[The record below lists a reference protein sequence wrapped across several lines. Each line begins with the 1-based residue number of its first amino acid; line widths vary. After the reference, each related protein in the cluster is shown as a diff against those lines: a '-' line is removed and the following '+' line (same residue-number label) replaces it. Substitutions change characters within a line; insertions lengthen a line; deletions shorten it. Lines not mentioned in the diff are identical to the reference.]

1 MKIQVRNLVRTF
13 GTTRAVDN
21 ISFEFASGNIFGF
34 IGPNGAGKTTTI
46 RMMATLDLPDS
57 GDVFYDGIS
66 VVDDP
71 EEVRRVVGYMPD
83 SLPDFRDIQVWEYL
97 DFFARSFG
105 LRGERRKRALAE
117 IEEFTNLGGIRH
129 KYLAGL
135 SKGMKQRVS
144 LARALV
150 HNPAVL
156 IMDEPA
162 AGLDPRAR
170 LELRSLL
177 KILSEQGKA
186 ILLSSHI
193 LSELQD
199 ICDGAVII
207 EKGKLLSAGTLDQLL
222 AKAGGAAPGIPG
234 TPGVPDAPPQVTVVI
249 QCAKTEEARL
259 KLLEHPAVKE
269 VVIMGEGK
277 LKAFIQGGDELV
289 PPVMGTLFAA
299 GLPVMG
305 FMRQSIGLEE
315 LFMRITTG
323 EVQ

>member
-1 MKIQVRNLVRTF
+1 MEIKVCNLMRSF
-13 GTTRAVDN
+13 GATKAVND
-21 ISFEFASGNIFGF
+21 ISFEFSSGNVFGF

-46 RMMATLDLPDS
+46 KIMTTLDDPDA
-57 GDVFYDGIS
+57 GDVLYDGVS
-66 VVDDP
+66 VVNYP
-71 EEVRRVVGYMPD
+71 EEVRRLVGYMPD
-83 SLPDFRDIQVWEYL
+83 ALPEFRDVQVWEYL

-105 LRGERRKRALAE
+105 MRGAARTRAVSE

-144 LARALV
+144 LARALI
-150 HNPAVL
+150 HNPGVL

-177 KILSEQGKA
+177 KILSGQGKA

-199 ICDGAVII
+199 VCDGAVII
-207 EKGKLLSAGTLDQLL
+207 EKGRLLSAGTLGQLL
-222 AKAGGAAPGIPG
+222 AKASGAAPGAVEV
-234 TPGVPDAPPQVTVVI
+234 TPRVVLAI
-249 QCAKTEEARL
+249 QCARMEEARL

-269 VVIMGEGK
+269 VVIRGEGD
-277 LKAFIQGGDELV
+277 LQAFLEGGDELV
-289 PPVMGTLFAA
+289 PPVMATLFAA

-305 FMRQSIGLEE
+305 FARKSMGLEE
-315 LFMRITTG
+315 LFMKITTG

>member
-1 MKIQVRNLVRTF
+1 MEIKVRNLVRSF
-13 GTTRAVDN
+13 GMTRAVND
-21 ISFEFASGNIFGF
+21 ISFEFAAGNVFGF

-46 RMMATLDLPDS
+46 RIMATLDLPDS
-57 GDVFYDGIS
+57 GDVFYDGVS
-66 VVDDP
+66 VVNYP
-71 EEVRRVVGYMPD
+71 EEVRRLVGYMPD

-105 LRGERRKRALAE
+105 LRGAQRTRTLAD
-117 IEEFTNLGGIRH
+117 IEEFTNLGGIRR

-150 HNPAVL
+150 HNPGVL

-177 KILSEQGKA
+177 KILSGQGKA

-207 EKGKLLSAGTLDQLL
+207 EKGRLLSAGTLSQLL
-222 AKAGGAAPGIPG
+222 AQASPGSAAGAPGAGGEGK
-234 TPGVPDAPPQVTVVI
+234 PGVTLLI
-249 QCAKTEEARL
+249 ECAKCEEARL
-259 KLLEHPAVKE
+259 KLLEHPAVRE
-269 VVIMGEGK
+269 VIIREEGK
-277 LKAFIQGGDELV
+277 LQAFLEGDDEVV
-289 PPVMGTLFAA
+289 PPVIGTLFAA

-305 FMRQSIGLEE
+305 FARKSMGLEE
-315 LFMRITTG
+315 LFMKITTG

>member
-1 MKIQVRNLVRTF
+1 MEIKVCNLMRSF
-13 GTTRAVDN
+13 GVTKAVDDV
-21 ISFEFASGNIFGF
+21 SFDFASGNVFGF

-46 RMMATLDLPDS
+46 KIMTTLDDPDG
-57 GDVFYDGIS
+57 GDVFYDGVS
-66 VVDDP
+66 VVNYP
-71 EEVRRVVGYMPD
+71 EEVRRLVGYMPD

-97 DFFARSFG
+97 DFFARGFG
-105 LRGERRKRALAE
+105 IRGKARTRALTE

-129 KYLAGL
+129 KYLSGL

-144 LARALV
+144 LARSLV
-150 HNPAVL
+150 HNPDVL

-177 KILSEQGKA
+177 KILAGQGKA

-207 EKGKLLSAGTLDQLL
+207 EKGKLLSAGTLPQLL
-222 AKAGGAAPGIPG
+222 AQASGAAPG
-234 TPGVPDAPPQVTVVI
+234 TPAAAPAVTLVI
-249 QCAKTEEARL
+249 QCAETEKARL
-259 KLLEHPAVKE
+259 KLLEHPAVGE
-269 VVIMGEGK
+269 VTVRSEGE
-277 LKAFIQGGDELV
+277 LQAVLNGGDEV
-289 PPVMGTLFAA
+289 IPPVMATLFAA

-305 FMRQSIGLEE
+305 FARKSMGLEE
-315 LFMRITTG
+315 LFMKITTG